1 LDTYSVTIL
10 GNVEECRTEAE
21 ISRDGR
27 VVAIVY
33 ESSDGWHTEVVGAHL
48 TQSECDLEQAVEG
61 ARETLSHYVN
71 RLGNDP
77 PQNATRGDFAL
88 WLMMK
93 DDGTAMGISLS
104 GDANS

>member
-33 ESSDGWHTEVVGAHL
+33 ESFDGWHTEMVDEHL
-48 TQSECDLEQAVEG
+48 AQHECDLEQAVEG
-61 ARETLSHYVN
+61 ARKTLSHYVN

-77 PQNATRGDFAL
+77 PQNATRGAFAL
-88 WLMMK
+88 WLLMK
-93 DDGTAMGISLS
+93 DDGTAMGISL
-104 GDANS
+104 